1 MNASNLAKDLAKHA
15 SCPWLRGLPVSGRQT
30 CPECGQP
37 SKSGEEARG
46 WKSMVADDK
55 RTVQIIEFQPIGGL
69 KFFRPSNC
77 DLKPAH
83 WDDEF
88 ASRQSIYFAQSRL
101 HRHLAQTS
109 SPRPSFCS

>member
-1 MNASNLAKDLAKHA
+1 
-15 SCPWLRGLPVSGRQT
+15 
-30 CPECGQP
+30 
-37 SKSGEEARG
+37 
-46 WKSMVADDK
+46 MVADDK

-88 ASRQSIYFAQSRL
+88 ASQFILLNRAYIDTWPKRP
-101 HRHLAQTS
+101 HLA
-109 SPRPSFCS
+109 RHFAREFL